1 MEINLESV
9 SYGRNRAGVRK
20 LVVGSAGV
28 CGIADCKCNPE
39 DAQNPHSY
47 FVYSR
52 YRYRNLIKEQTA
64 FFDRQFEHE
73 FDACHKY
80 LE

>member
-9 SYGRNRAGVRK
+9 SYGRNRAGVRQ
-20 LVVGSAGV
+20 LVVGSASA
-28 CGIADCKCNPE
+28 CSIADCKCNPE
-39 DAQNPHSY
+39 AAQNPRSY
-47 FVYSR
+47 FVCSR
-52 YRYRNLIKEQTA
+52 YRYRNLLKEHA
-64 FFDRQFEHE
+64 ALFDRRFEHE